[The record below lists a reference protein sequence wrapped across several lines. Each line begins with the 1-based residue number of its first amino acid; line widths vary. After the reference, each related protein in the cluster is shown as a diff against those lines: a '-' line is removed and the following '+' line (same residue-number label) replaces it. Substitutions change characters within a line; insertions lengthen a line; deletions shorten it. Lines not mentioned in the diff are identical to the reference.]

1 QLASGQMRPALGGTT
16 PSGAIFDHLND
27 ATTHPMPQAPSPTI
41 PTPESTWVPDRYV
54 QVPGTDGPV
63 MVPGHWERRLS
74 DPRGVHA
81 AAARSNPERRHHQ
94 LPGRRSA
101 PDRRKASSMTMNA
114 RSLLSAGLLALTA
127 VATTA
132 CGAM

>member
-1 QLASGQMRPALGGTT
+1 MRFDSVLLGVAVIVSVAAPQLASGQMRPALGGTT

-74 DPRGVHA
+74 DHEVYTPPLLGRTPNGDIINFPAGV
-81 AAARSNPERRHHQ
+81 RPPTDERQ
-94 LPGRRSA
+94 VP
-101 PDRRKASSMTMNA
+101 
-114 RSLLSAGLLALTA
+114 
-127 VATTA
+127 
-132 CGAM
+132 

>member
-1 QLASGQMRPALGGTT
+1 MRLRKVLLGVVVILNVATPQVAWSQMKSPPGGTT

-74 DPRGVHA
+74 DHEVYTPPLLGRTPNGDIINFPAGV
-81 AAARSNPERRHHQ
+81 RPPTDERQ
-94 LPGRRSA
+94 VP
-101 PDRRKASSMTMNA
+101 
-114 RSLLSAGLLALTA
+114 
-127 VATTA
+127 
-132 CGAM
+132 

>member
-1 QLASGQMRPALGGTT
+1 MRLHSVLLGVAVVVSVAAPQLASGQMRPALGGTT

-74 DPRGVHA
+74 DHEVYTPPLLGRTPNGDIINFPAGV
-81 AAARSNPERRHHQ
+81 RPPTDERQ
-94 LPGRRSA
+94 VP
-101 PDRRKASSMTMNA
+101 
-114 RSLLSAGLLALTA
+114 
-127 VATTA
+127 
-132 CGAM
+132 

>member
-1 QLASGQMRPALGGTT
+1 MRFHNVLLGVAVIVSTAAPQLASGQMRPALGGTT

-74 DPRGVHA
+74 DHEVYTPPLLGRTPNGDIINFPAGV
-81 AAARSNPERRHHQ
+81 RPPTDERQ
-94 LPGRRSA
+94 VP
-101 PDRRKASSMTMNA
+101 
-114 RSLLSAGLLALTA
+114 
-127 VATTA
+127 
-132 CGAM
+132 

>member
-1 QLASGQMRPALGGTT
+1 MRLHSVLLGVAVIVSVAAPQLALGQMRPALGGTT

-74 DPRGVHA
+74 DHEVYTPPLLGRTPNGDIINFPAGV
-81 AAARSNPERRHHQ
+81 RPPTDERQ
-94 LPGRRSA
+94 VP
-101 PDRRKASSMTMNA
+101 
-114 RSLLSAGLLALTA
+114 
-127 VATTA
+127 
-132 CGAM
+132 